1 MRKELPE
8 FSLFHIDTLPDQK
21 GHDTARFL
29 SKFAPDSIGWFILA
43 SILIHIAIMTG
54 LAQQTWMT
62 PSSSSDARHGIRAQ
76 LIEVPLSVPVTAKVN
91 TTHVTHVEEKKQARV
106 EPELP
111 QILEELEP
119 ANLAITPSLTATIEA
134 APAMPKVATSDINF
148 RNQTPIVL
156 QDSFQGNALLSSTSI
171 LSSTSLLPQTTR
183 EYLQNQHISHFVELG
198 SNASKQYATDLISP
212 ELLKGPEPLTKEALA
227 IKTVMQSKID
237 IDCAST
243 LNQALVIVSAFTV
256 GALLCEDKGDVNYF
270 IEQRLAEKRPAQPIT
285 GSAQL
290 KALAA
295 STPTSPAHKP
305 AS

>member
-8 FSLFHIDTLPDQK
+8 FSLFYIDTLPDQK
-21 GHDTARFL
+21 GHDTARSL

-62 PSSSSDARHGIRAQ
+62 PSSSSDARDAIRAQ
-76 LIEVPLSVPVTAKVN
+76 LIEVPLSVPITERVN

-111 QILEELEP
+111 QIVEELEP

-134 APAMPKVATSDINF
+134 APAMPKVAISDINF

-156 QDSFQGNALLSSTSI
+156 QDSFQGNALLSSTS
-171 LSSTSLLPQTTR
+171 LLPQATR
-183 EYLQNQHISHFVELG
+183 EYLQTQHISHFVELG

-212 ELLKGPEPLTKEALA
+212 ELLKGPEPLAKEALA

-270 IEQRLAEKRPAQPIT
+270 IEQRLAEKRPAQTIT